1 MTSLRL
7 GASKGS
13 IGMKCV
19 YGGLWVI
26 FLLSTVFSSLSNA
39 GLLESCPYEYGSRA
53 FIDTKLCHYNPNPA
67 PVGDLGNVSPDVQI
81 PGGELTYYHNDV
93 LGSPIAA
100 SDQYGGLLWKE
111 EYKPF
116 GEKVIGLD
124 APSTVGYTGHQFDEG
139 TGLTYMQARYY
150 DPVVG
155 RFYGVD
161 PVGFVESNPMS
172 FNRYLY
178 VNDNPYKYVDP
189 NGEFLVSG
197 ALLLYAGASLAW
209 SAYDA
214 YNTASD
220 VYNGNITVGEAATN
234 IAIDAAVGALGGAAA
249 KGGLKLLRKS
259 GALAKATKGA
269 TDAAKRL
276 GVNLDKI
283 SVTNGVGRA
292 KIDLS
297 ANLDPGDINKLKD
310 VFKARGANK
319 AEIDTGFIA
328 NEKLDAF
335 LRRRVQDGKSFNGG
349 TVRNST
355 SKGSDFTIDFDL

>member
-7 GASKGS
+7 GAPQGS
-13 IGMKCV
+13 TGMKCV

-53 FIDTKLCHYNPNPA
+53 FIDEKLCHYNPNPA

-161 PVGFVESNPMS
+161 PVGFQEDSIPS
-172 FNRYLY
+172 FNRYAY
-178 VNDNPYKYVDP
+178 ANNNPYKYVDP
-189 NGEFLVSG
+189 DGREVVVANVAPGIGLGMAGHTFLGSGDKGYTTAVNIKGVGTGNFDHMVKNYQAAGRDVTLFVIEGEDSIVFENAVNDVLRGYDSG
-197 ALLLYAGASLAW
+197 TYFPLGNNCSDFVVGVLNQAGIADGNTSVLGTILPAGYGNTPPSVDGSLRGE
-209 SAYDA
+209 YKK
-214 YNTASD
+214 N
-220 VYNGNITVGEAATN
+220 NGNGLV
-234 IAIDAAVGALGGAAA
+234 IDV
-249 KGGLKLLRKS
+249 
-259 GALAKATKGA
+259 
-269 TDAAKRL
+269 
-276 GVNLDKI
+276 
-283 SVTNGVGRA
+283 
-292 KIDLS
+292 
-297 ANLDPGDINKLKD
+297 INK
-310 VFKARGANK
+310 KA
-319 AEIDTGFIA
+319 
-328 NEKLDAF
+328 
-335 LRRRVQDGKSFNGG
+335 DG
-349 TVRNST
+349 
-355 SKGSDFTIDFDL
+355 D